1 MVQLTALLASFGV
14 GMCFSLLGSVSV
26 KLMPRLNIDTGRF
39 GSLVSALM
47 ITAVA
52 SSIMVGLGID
62 TWGHKP
68 FAVIGFL
75 LTGVSIFAIAR
86 SKGYGAVFVACL
98 VLGVGAMCLSN
109 VGNTLLPV
117 VLFGGTAPAAAINLG
132 NVAFGLGLFLTPFVV
147 SFLFQ
152 RTSFENA
159 VSVLAVIAVV
169 PAVFAFA
176 GQGFPAVKLGFSP
189 AAAAGLLLQP
199 VVILAGLTLFCYI
212 SLESSFSNWIA
223 PYSKQ
228 IIGKDFPGLA
238 EAVVDATS
246 QRMLSIFAVA
256 MMVGRL
262 LASQIAAIEGHGAM
276 VVVILSVIAGAVIL
290 AMTRSGA
297 MWSALLVAC
306 GGLAFAAIF
315 PTVVAVTYNRHPDSF
330 GTVFGIIFAIGLLG
344 AVIVPKAI
352 GNLAR
357 GRSVQK
363 SLGLLLPIC
372 AVMVILAIILGMI

>member
-1 MVQLTALLASFGV
+1 MVQLTALLAAFGV

-52 SSIMVGLGID
+52 SSILVGLGID

-68 FAVIGFL
+68 FAIIGFI
-75 LTGVSIFAIAR
+75 LTGASIFAIAR
-86 SKGYGAVFVACL
+86 SKAYGAVFVACL
-98 VLGVGAMCLSN
+98 FLGVGAMCLSN

-117 VLFGGTAPAAAINLG
+117 VLFGGKSPAAAINLG
-132 NVAFGLGLFLTPFVV
+132 NVSFGLGLFLTPFIA

-159 VSVLAVIAVV
+159 VSVLAAVAVV
-169 PAVFAFA
+169 PVVFALA
-176 GQGFPAVKLGFSP
+176 GRGFPAVQLGFSP

-228 IIGKDFPGLA
+228 IIGKDFPGLT

-262 LASQIAAIEGHGAM
+262 LASQISAIEGHGAM
-276 VVVILSVIAGAVIL
+276 VVVILAVVAGAVIL

-315 PTVVAVTYNRHPDSF
+315 PTVVAVTYNRHPEGF

-372 AVMVILAIILGMI
+372 ATLVVLAAILSLL